1 MEYNFNEYVAVQ
13 SEIEVLAENK
23 EAMALIKTF
32 DGTAKNSRGAFIAKA
47 VSDLKMNAT
56 TAGAYWQRNKK
67 YAIGQDATTLGG
79 HWQKVNQANKD
90 ATRAPSMAAMDLLK
104 TFNYKDEGAKAE
116 FISVA
121 TSTLNMTNEEASGFW
136 QRNFVVANAKTRPTA
151 AVKDTGPVG
160 KDNLSRAAA
169 AKIKEWTAAGQK
181 FLKLDGVLRQDS
193 DGYMSRDGFGP
204 QGRSYRFGIYNTQKY
219 IMVGVVL
226 FPNERYAYFTDG
238 EGKRSQP
245 EIVTKEF
252 AKELTTKVKNLGDAL
267 GMSSAS
273 MVTMINNTA
282 DKTVDAAVAAKGAA
296 GDIKKFSTQADA
308 VEKAMYELD
317 AIAQRI
323 GPHLMDEHF
332 ASSVRY
338 YAAELR
344 KNLAGWK
351 ANTQKTK

>member
-47 VSDLKMNAT
+47 VSDLKMNTT

-67 YAIGQDATTLGG
+67 YAVGTPGTPTAA
-79 HWQKVNQANKD
+79 HAPSVH
-90 ATRAPSMAAMDLLK
+90 APSMAAMALLK
-104 TFNYKDEGAKAE
+104 TFNHKDEGAKAE
-116 FISVA
+116 FISAAV
-121 TSTLNMTNEEASGFW
+121 STLKMTDEEASGFW

-308 VEKAMYELD
+308 VEKAMYDLD